1 MVAKVR
7 SPPQPSHFKLEQIVA
22 PLKGPSRPK
31 LFLQEIEDQRVN
43 EADLLYHAAR
53 CRRLALALSDEA
65 GRRVLFDLAAE
76 CHVIAERSGQD
87 RGVRHHSDRFRAARR
102 VLDPL
107 PLF

>member
-1 MVAKVR
+1 M
-7 SPPQPSHFKLEQIVA
+7 
-22 PLKGPSRPK
+22 
-31 LFLQEIEDQRVN
+31 N
-43 EADLLYHAAR
+43 EADLLHHAAR

-76 CHVIAERSGQD
+76 CQVIAARLGQD
-87 RGVRHHSDRFRAARR
+87 RGVRHHSVPLRAAGG

>member
-1 MVAKVR
+1 M
-7 SPPQPSHFKLEQIVA
+7 
-22 PLKGPSRPK
+22 
-31 LFLQEIEDQRVN
+31 N

-76 CHVIAERSGQD
+76 CHVIAERLGQD
-87 RGVRHHSDRFRAARR
+87 RGVRHHSDRFRAAGR